1 MKFGEKLSK
10 LRREHNY
17 TQEQLADALGVS
29 RQAIGKWE
37 SDLSYPETDH
47 LIQIGTLFHCSMD
60 YLLKEDVEEKH
71 ATSTSH
77 FEELKEDI
85 GRAATSRKNRRTA
98 KGILIAVGCLLALS
112 LIAALIFL
120 VTVVIPR
127 FREIEEKYR
136 EMQEQ
141 TMPARTCLWE
151 ECNALP
157 MENGFYCKE
166 HTCTVEGCHSGRE
179 SDRYCYYHTYAQ
191 Q

>member
-85 GRAATSRKNRRTA
+85 GRAATSGKNRRTA
-98 KGILIAVGCLLALS
+98 KGILIAVVSLLAFS
-112 LIAALIFL
+112 LIAALIFIL
-120 VTVVIPR
+120 TVFLPR
-127 FREIEEKYR
+127 FRELEQKY
-136 EMQEQ
+136 QDAQQQ
-141 TMPARTCLWE
+141 TLPQRTCLLE
-151 ECNALP
+151 ECDSFP
-157 MENGFYCKE
+157 IDGGFYCKE
-166 HTCTVEGCHSGRE
+166 HTCTAEGCTSGRE
-179 SDRYCYYHTYAQ
+179 SDRFCYYHTYAQ